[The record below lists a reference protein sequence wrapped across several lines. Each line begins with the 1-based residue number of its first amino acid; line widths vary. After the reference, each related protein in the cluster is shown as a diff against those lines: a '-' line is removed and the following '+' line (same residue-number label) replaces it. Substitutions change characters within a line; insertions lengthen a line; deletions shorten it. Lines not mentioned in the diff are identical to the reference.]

1 MEGTD
6 RNDRSCEVWRNSTSL
21 QANRRL
27 RHRGTDEREGGGGR
41 KMEREREGSRE
52 GGRGR
57 GRERK
62 GQREVDSGI

>member
-21 QANRRL
+21 IENCRL

-41 KMEREREGSRE
+41 KMEREGVLRE

-57 GRERK
+57 GQME
-62 GQREVDSGI
+62 G